1 MMRVLNIRSII
12 VSVFLSVALG
22 LLAQSRWIIADS
34 DKDVN
39 APNTWIAFRK
49 DFNLKKVP
57 SEALAKIG
65 ADSKYWLW
73 VNGDLVVFEGGL
85 KRGPSPSDS
94 YYDEVNLA
102 PYLKKGNNQIAVL
115 LWHFGKDGFSHK
127 NSGKSGLIFD
137 MKAGNVVLYSDST
150 WHSRIHPAYTA
161 ANDPAPNYRLA
172 ESNIRFIADND
183 IPGWQTADCGNEKS
197 FMPSKEIGQ
206 WGDAPWNKLVKRP
219 VPLWKNY
226 GVIQAPFERQE
237 TEKEIVYTVSL
248 PYNMQMTPVLDLT
261 DANGSTTLF
270 IETNHSHAGG
280 ADNLRAEYV
289 TSKGHNIYESLGW
302 LNGEQLII
310 RHNKNADI
318 TINSLGYRETGYDCF
333 PEGKFSCD
341 NDFVMRF
348 WNKALRT
355 LYVNMRDTY
364 FDCPDRE
371 RAQWWGDAVVL
382 MSESFYTYST
392 SAHALMHKA
401 IHELVDWQKEDGVLF
416 SPIPAGNYSDELPA
430 QMLAS
435 IGEYGFWNYYMNTG
449 DIETIRYVYPA
460 VKKYL
465 GLWSLDD
472 TGLTAFRKGGWSWG
486 DWGEN
491 IDIRLILAA
500 WHYLALKSAAQ
511 MAVLVGEIDDVAQ
524 YESKMSQIKQ
534 AFNACWNGYAFRH
547 PEYQKETDDR
557 VQAMAVLSGIADKD
571 KYDKI
576 FNLFKTQ
583 WHASPYMEK
592 YVMEALFKINQG
604 EYALQRMEKRF
615 ANMVNDT
622 VYSTLFEDWRKGG
635 SGGGS
640 TNHAWSGGPL
650 TVISRYL
657 CGVSPLEPGF
667 STFLIAPDPVSFK
680 TASISVPTVSGTIAS
695 EFENSENNFILKI
708 NVPEST
714 KAVVALP
721 SFVDDISK
729 VKIDGKAPSGSQM
742 KVNAEYVQKGKIYFN
757 LNPGNHVV
765 SCIYD

>member
-1 MMRVLNIRSII
+1 MKLLLKFRQII
-12 VSVFLSVALG
+12 IC
-22 LLAQSRWIIADS
+22 LLLTFTLTAFAQAKWITADT

-57 SEALAKIG
+57 SEAVAKIG

-73 VNGDLVVFEGGL
+73 VNGELAVFEGGL

-102 PYLKKGNNQIAVL
+102 PFLKKGKNQIAVL
-115 LWHFGKDGFSHK
+115 LWHFGKDGFSHR

-137 MKAGNVVLYSDST
+137 MKAGNVTLCSDST
-150 WHSRIHPAYTA
+150 WLSRIHPAYTA

-172 ESNIRFIADND
+172 ESNICFIADND
-183 IPGWQTADCGNEKS
+183 ISGWQTADCLDEKS

-219 VPLWKNY
+219 TPLWKDY
-226 GVIQAPFERQE
+226 GVKKASFERQE
-237 TEKEIVYTVSL
+237 TDKEIVYTVSL
-248 PYNMQMTPVLDLT
+248 PYNMQMTPILDVD

-270 IETNHSHAGG
+270 IETNHTYAGG
-280 ADNLRAEYV
+280 ANNLRAEYV
-289 TSKGHNIYESLGW
+289 TSKGHNVYESLGW
-302 LNGEQLII
+302 LNGEKIII
-310 RHNKNADI
+310 RHDKNADVK
-318 TINSLGYRETGYDCF
+318 INSLGYRETGYDCF

-341 NDFVMRF
+341 NEFVMRF
-348 WNKALRT
+348 WDKALRT

-392 SAHALMHKA
+392 SAHALMRKA
-401 IHELVDWQKEDGVLF
+401 ILELVDWQKDDGVLF

-449 DIETIRYVYPA
+449 DIETIKYVYPA

-472 TGLTAFRKGGWSWG
+472 TGLTAFRAGGWSWG
-486 DWGEN
+486 DWGDN

-500 WHYLALKSAAQ
+500 WHYLALKSATQ
-511 MAVLVGEIDDVAQ
+511 MAVLVGDPNDVPQ
-524 YESKMSQIKQ
+524 YESQMAKIKQ
-534 AFNACWNGYAFRH
+534 AFNTNWNGCAYRH
-547 PEYQKETDDR
+547 PEYQKATDDR

-592 YVMEALFKINQG
+592 YVMEALFKIG
-604 EYALQRMEKRF
+604 HGDYALERMEKRF

-667 STFLIAPDPVSFK
+667 KIFLVAPDPVSFK
-680 TASISVPTVSGTIAS
+680 TASISIPTVSGTITS
-695 EFENSENNFILKI
+695 EFENSENSFMLKLD
-708 NVPEST
+708 VPQGT
-714 KAVVALP
+714 KAIVALP
-721 SFVDDISK
+721 VFVNDISK
-729 VKIDGKAPSGSQM
+729 VKIDGKTPSKAQM
-742 KVNAEYVQKGKIYFN
+742 EAKEEYKQKGKICFN
-757 LNPGNHVV
+757 LNPGNHLIN
-765 SCIYD
+765 CTYN